1 MVKIIFFSDSNC
13 DQLYPLNIGKCESSI
28 HFGARSISDQW
39 KDALS
44 NLNNTRI
51 RLNSRLLPTSYS
63 IDIIGKLNS
72 GDKWIQGG
80 ILIAENEG
88 STEGQTLSYST
99 PPNLLNSSIEVFE
112 KCGLGIDEDLERMKF
127 NWRTRTLTENERS
140 AWAEIGVFI
149 NGPIER
155 IHVAPGATIR
165 DCSLNTENGDIV
177 LGEDSEIMEG
187 SRIRGPFVLG
197 PMSQVK
203 MGSVVYGPTTIGA
216 SCKVGGEI
224 NNSVIHDYSNKAHNG
239 FLGNSV
245 ISSWCNLG
253 AMTTT
258 SNLKNNYSDIKVW
271 DEGKKIYSNSG
282 CTFCGLLMGE
292 HSKTATNTAFN
303 TGTVVGA
310 FCNVFGNGTPEKHIS
325 SFTWGGVKNSVPH
338 DIEKAIKTAK
348 KVMDRRGVVLIKEEE
363 ERIRKLFNSSTYG
376 IS

>member
-1 MVKIIFFSDSNC
+1 MVEIIFFSDSNC
-13 DQLYPLNIGKCESSI
+13 DQLYPLNFGKCESSI

-51 RLNSRLLPTSYS
+51 RLNSRLLPTSDS
-63 IDIIGKLNS
+63 IDVVSTLNS

-80 ILIAENEG
+80 VLIAENEG
-88 STEGQTLSYST
+88 LTEGQTLSHST

-112 KCGLGIDEDLERMKF
+112 KCALGIDEDLERMKF
-127 NWRTRTLTENERS
+127 NWRTRTLTEDERS
-140 AWAEIGVFI
+140 SWAEIGVFI

-177 LGEDSEIMEG
+177 LGKDSEIMEG

-197 PMSQVK
+197 PKSQIK

-224 NNSVIHDYSNKAHNG
+224 NNSVIHDYSNKAHDG

-253 AMTTT
+253 AMTTS
-258 SNLKNNYSDIKVW
+258 SNLKNNYSDIKIW
-271 DEGKKIYSNSG
+271 DEGKKNYSNSG
-282 CTFCGLLMGE
+282 STFCGLLMGE
-292 HSKTATNTAFN
+292 HSKTAINTAFN

-325 SFTWGGVKNSVPH
+325 SFTWGGVNNSVPH
-338 DIEKAIKTAK
+338 DLEKAIETAK
-348 KVMDRRGVVLIKEEE
+348 KVMDRRGVELSKEEE
-363 ERIRKLFNSSTYG
+363 ERIRELFNSSTFG